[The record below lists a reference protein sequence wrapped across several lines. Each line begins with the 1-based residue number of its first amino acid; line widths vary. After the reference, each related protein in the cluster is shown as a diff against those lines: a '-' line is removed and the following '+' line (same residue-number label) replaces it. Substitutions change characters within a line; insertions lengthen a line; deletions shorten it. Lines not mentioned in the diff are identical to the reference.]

1 MTKLC
6 SAHAYQAR
14 VLKAG
19 SEDTLANSTEVLIST
34 ARATVI
40 D

>member
-19 SEDTLANSTEVLIST
+19 NDDALAYNTEVFIST
-34 ARATVI
+34 AIATVI
-40 D
+40 N